1 MIKNNIY
8 IDDHLPVILEEYEK
22 MSYKELEQSCE
33 KMKKETLK
41 ENDYNNKNN
50 RVRKLPKKMRYYTM
64 LENGW
69 RLETNI
75 PWNQIKVEK

>member
-22 MSYKELEQSCE
+22 MSHKELEQSCE

-50 RVRKLPKKMRYYTM
+50 RVRKLPKKMRYYTI

>member
-22 MSYKELEQSCE
+22 MSYKKLEQLCK

-75 PWNQIKVEK
+75 SWNQIKVEK

>member
-1 MIKNNIY
+1 
-8 IDDHLPVILEEYEK
+8 
-22 MSYKELEQSCE
+22 MSYKVLEQLRE

-41 ENDYNNKNN
+41 ENDYNNKNS
-50 RVRKLPKKMRYYTM
+50 RVRKLPKKMRYYTI

-75 PWNQIKVEK
+75 PLN

>member
-22 MSYKELEQSCE
+22 MSYKELELSCE
-33 KMKKETLK
+33 KIKKETLK

-50 RVRKLPKKMRYYTM
+50 RVRKLPKKMRHYTI

>member
-22 MSYKELEQSCE
+22 MSYKKLKQTCE

-50 RVRKLPKKMRYYTM
+50 RVGKLPKKMRYYTI

>member
-22 MSYKELEQSCE
+22 MSYKKLEQLCE
-33 KMKKETLK
+33 NMKKETLK

-75 PWNQIKVEK
+75 SWNQIKVEK